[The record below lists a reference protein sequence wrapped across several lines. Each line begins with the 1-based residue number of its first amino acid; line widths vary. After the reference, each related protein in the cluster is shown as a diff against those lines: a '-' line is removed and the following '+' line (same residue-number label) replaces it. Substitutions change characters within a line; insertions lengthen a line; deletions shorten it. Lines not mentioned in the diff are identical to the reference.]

1 VSGVLDR
8 ELAYHEKLYS
18 GFAQTHFARPAVRA
32 LRQHMVGR
40 ILAHTGAGPRSRVLS
55 LGCGIGDTEL
65 LLAPH
70 VAEVVGVDLSPSA
83 VRQARQDAA
92 TLGIANASFQQGST
106 ASGRFDVVI
115 AIFFLHHLADRALAE
130 LPGTLRDL
138 LGPGG
143 VFYSL
148 DPSRRRLSGAIGRR
162 VVPGLM
168 KRYQSPD
175 ERELDPE
182 ATAGLFRR
190 EGLET
195 RLEVYDFASSPLAG
209 LFPGWRTGYRF
220 ARRIDDVILRVSFL
234 KRYGSN
240 FEVIARAANPH

>member
-1 VSGVLDR
+1 
-8 ELAYHEKLYS
+8 
-18 GFAQTHFARPAVRA
+18 
-32 LRQHMVGR
+32 
-40 ILAHTGAGPRSRVLS
+40 
-55 LGCGIGDTEL
+55 
-65 LLAPH
+65 